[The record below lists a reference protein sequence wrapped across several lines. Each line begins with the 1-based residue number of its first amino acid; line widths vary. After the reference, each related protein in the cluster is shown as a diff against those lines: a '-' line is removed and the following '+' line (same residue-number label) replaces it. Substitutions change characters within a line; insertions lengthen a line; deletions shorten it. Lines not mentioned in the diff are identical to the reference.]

1 MPHLLSESG
10 AMRLL
15 VDLVTRERDSGRV
28 VATCAVEWLDRRD
41 GEWWPF
47 VRLPVVHLQPG
58 TAEAL
63 VSGLREVLQGVVP
76 GFSWAAGE
84 AAAFALQVGAA
95 ESGSAVIEVGI
106 DLGAFLSESAGVS
119 APRGDELALF
129 RFAAARAELVRFAG
143 QVEEQVA
150 SVTEQ

>member
-58 TAEAL
+58 TA
-63 VSGLREVLQGVVP
+63 
-76 GFSWAAGE
+76 
-84 AAAFALQVGAA
+84 
-95 ESGSAVIEVGI
+95 
-106 DLGAFLSESAGVS
+106 
-119 APRGDELALF
+119 
-129 RFAAARAELVRFAG
+129 
-143 QVEEQVA
+143 
-150 SVTEQ
+150 

>member
-1 MPHLLSESG
+1 M
-10 AMRLL
+10 
-15 VDLVTRERDSGRV
+15 
-28 VATCAVEWLDRRD
+28 
-41 GEWWPF
+41 
-47 VRLPVVHLQPG
+47 
-58 TAEAL
+58 
-63 VSGLREVLQGVVP
+63 P